1 MSGLFHRK
9 VALITGAASGIG
21 RAIARAAAQEG
32 ASLVL
37 GDVQEQALGELAEE
51 IGGTTTVLCRRTD
64 VTRSAD
70 IAALVE
76 TAEQQL
82 GVPDLVFANAGIEG
96 PSGAPWECTEADFLR
111 VIDVNLMG
119 IWRTMVAV
127 LPKMLERRSGSIVA
141 TASVAGVVGAGGLAA
156 YVASKHAVVGLVR
169 SMAIDSAGANVRINA
184 ICPGMIET
192 PMVERLAQVTP
203 GFREALLALKP
214 MGRLGL
220 PEEAA
225 DAAVWLASD
234 KASFVTGHTLVVD
247 GGYAAQ

>member
-1 MSGLFHRK
+1 MSGLFHGK

-21 RAIARAAAQEG
+21 RAIACAAAREG

-37 GDVQEQALGELAEE
+37 GDLQERALGELAEE
-51 IGGTTTVLCRRTD
+51 IGGTTTVLCRRAD

-76 TAEQQL
+76 AAEQQL

-96 PSGAPWECTEADFLR
+96 PSGAPWECSEADFLR

-119 IWRTMVAV
+119 IWRTLVAV
-127 LPKMLERRSGSIVA
+127 LPQMLQRGSGSIVA

-156 YVASKHAVVGLVR
+156 YVASKHGVVGLVR

-192 PMVERLAQVTP
+192 PMVDRLAQVTP
-203 GFREALLALKP
+203 GFREALLAQKP

-220 PEEAA
+220 PAEAA
-225 DAAVWLASD
+225 EAAIWLASD

-247 GGYAAQ
+247 GGYAAH